1 MDKKL
6 NAQLVSYLQQTSLV
20 FRVWFA
26 EFDAEVWDRQ
36 FEEDVAAGRL
46 ESLAE
51 QALQH
56 PSAGRCT
63 HAESDRLLRG

>member
-20 FRVWFA
+20 FRGWFA

-36 FEEDVAAGRL
+36 FQEDVAAGQLNR
-46 ESLAE
+46 SAE
-51 QALQH
+51 QALQNL
-56 PSAGRCT
+56 SAGRCI
-63 HAESDRLLRG
+63 HAESDRLLWG

>member
-6 NAQLVSYLQQTSLV
+6 NAQLVNYLQQTSLV

-46 ESLAE
+46 NRSAE

-56 PSAGRCT
+56 LSAGRC
-63 HAESDRLLRG
+63 SDLWTSCNA